1 MSLVLAGSRETRADT
16 DLSVGF
22 LLWHTDYRTSWVYLG
37 GGVVMEKQQPAST
50 SLQFH
55 CGEGREKRKR
65 KNPPGWKSLDVSRIE
80 AVFCSKMSQ

>member
-1 MSLVLAGSRETRADT
+1 MSLVLAGRRETRADT

-37 GGVVMEKQQPAST
+37 GVVMEKQQPAST

-55 CGEGREKRKR
+55 CGEGRGKKKKEK
-65 KNPPGWKSLDVSRIE
+65 PSRVEKLIR
-80 AVFCSKMSQ
+80 V

>member
-1 MSLVLAGSRETRADT
+1 MSLVLAGRRETRADT
-16 DLSVGF
+16 DLSVGS
-22 LLWHTDYRTSWVYLG
+22 LLWHTDYKTSWVYL

-55 CGEGREKRKR
+55 CGEGSEKR